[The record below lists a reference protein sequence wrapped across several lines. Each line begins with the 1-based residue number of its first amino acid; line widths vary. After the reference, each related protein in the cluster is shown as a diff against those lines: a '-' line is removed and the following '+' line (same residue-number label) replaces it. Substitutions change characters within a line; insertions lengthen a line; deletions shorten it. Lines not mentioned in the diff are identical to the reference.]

1 MITAICPGSYDPVT
15 NGHVDVIARAAGIF
29 DRVVVGVVG
38 NPHHKAADVRGRG
51 ARRVPAR
58 RARRHLANVEID
70 VFREL
75 VVEFA
80 RRWDAKVIVKGL
92 RVISDFEWEF
102 QMNQLNRHLAPDVE
116 TVYVM
121 ASPQVSFVS
130 SSGVKEIAA
139 FGGDVS
145 AARARAGRAPLQGA
159 VPRRPPGDAG
169 EPRRVRTRLL
179 NRFAR
184 TAADRPA
191 R

>member
-15 NGHVDVIARAAGIF
+15 NGHVDVITRAAHIF

-38 NPHHKAADVRGRG
+38 NPHHKSPMFTTDERIGFLEHALA
-51 ARRVPAR
+51 P
-58 RARRHLANVEID
+58 LANVEID

-80 RRWDAKVIVKGL
+80 KKWDAKAIVKGL

-139 FGGDVS
+139 FGGDIS
-145 AARARAGRAPLQGA
+145 ALVPEPVAKRFKELFPNGR
-159 VPRRPPGDAG
+159 PGTP
-169 EPRRVRTRLL
+169 ENPTE
-179 NRFAR
+179 
-184 TAADRPA
+184 
-191 R
+191 

>member
-1 MITAICPGSYDPVT
+1 VITAICPGSYDPVT

-38 NPHHKAADVRGRG
+38 NPHHKQPTFTIEE
-51 ARRVPAR
+51 RVDFLRDALG
-58 RARRHLANVEID
+58 HLGNVEVD

-75 VVEFA
+75 VVDFA
-80 RRWDAKVIVKGL
+80 HRWQAKVIVKGL

-102 QMNQLNRHLAPDVE
+102 QMNQLNRTLAPEVE

-145 AARARAGRAPLQGA
+145 ALVPEPVARRFKQLFPNGR
-159 VPRRPPGDAG
+159 PGTP
-169 EPRRVRTRLL
+169 E
-179 NRFAR
+179 N
-184 TAADRPA
+184 PA
-191 R
+191 E

>member
-1 MITAICPGSYDPVT
+1 VITAICPGSYDPVT

-38 NPHHKAADVRGRG
+38 SPHHKQPMFTIEE
-51 ARRVPAR
+51 RVGFLQDAL
-58 RARRHLANVEID
+58 AHLENVEID

-80 RRWDAKVIVKGL
+80 HKWQAKAIVKGL

-102 QMNQLNRHLAPDVE
+102 QMNQLNRTIAPDVE

-130 SSGVKEIAA
+130 SSGVKEVAA

-145 AARARAGRAPLQGA
+145 ELVPEPVARRFKELFPDGRPGT
-159 VPRRPPGDAG
+159 PERPG
-169 EPRRVRTRLL
+169 E
-179 NRFAR
+179 
-184 TAADRPA
+184 
-191 R
+191 

>member
-1 MITAICPGSYDPVT
+1 LITAIYPGSYDPVT
-15 NGHVDVIARAAGIF
+15 NGHVDVITRAARIF

-38 NPHHKAADVRGRG
+38 SPHHKTTLLTVDERLELVRDAVSGIG
-51 ARRVPAR
+51 
-58 RARRHLANVEID
+58 NVEVD

-80 RRWDAKVIVKGL
+80 RRWEAKVIVKGL

-102 QMNQLNRHLAPDVE
+102 QMNQLNRTLAPEIE

-139 FGGDVS
+139 FGGDVE
-145 AARARAGRAPLQGA
+145 ALVPPAVARRLKELYPRGRGGAPLNSQ
-159 VPRRPPGDAG
+159 
-169 EPRRVRTRLL
+169 E
-179 NRFAR
+179 
-184 TAADRPA
+184 
-191 R
+191 